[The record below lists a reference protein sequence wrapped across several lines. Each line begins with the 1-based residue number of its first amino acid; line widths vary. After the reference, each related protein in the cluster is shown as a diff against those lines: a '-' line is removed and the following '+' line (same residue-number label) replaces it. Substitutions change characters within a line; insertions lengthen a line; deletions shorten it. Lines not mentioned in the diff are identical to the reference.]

1 MKRALIARSPSE
13 GRVLLKSLDK
23 QQGYTLIELMIAM
36 AILGLLAGLAIPTYM
51 RYQAKARQ
59 AEAATNLG
67 AIFVTE
73 TAFFGEA
80 ARYSNFTEAGFS
92 LAAASN
98 RFTYRA
104 EQTTS
109 AGLATGAVQVISAAI
124 GPVTPDNTIVPAR
137 SNLQQFTATATAN
150 LDEDATIDQ
159 WHVDDVKRG
168 LTTPDNNDI
177 TS

>member
-1 MKRALIARSPSE
+1 MTQ
-13 GRVLLKSLDK
+13 LDE
-23 QQGYTLIELMIAM
+23 QRGYTLIELMIAL
-36 AILGLLAGLAIPTYM
+36 AILGLLAGIAIPTLM

-59 AEAATNLG
+59 AEAGANLG

-80 ARYSNFTEAGFS
+80 SRYSDFTEAGFG

-104 EQTTS
+104 EKTDS
-109 AGLATGAVQVISAAI
+109 AGLSTGNVQILGAAI
-124 GPVTPDNTIVPAR
+124 GSVTPDNTIVPAR
-137 SNLQQFTATATAN
+137 SNLLQFTATATAN

-159 WHVDDVKRG
+159 WHVDDLKRG
-168 LTTPDNNDI
+168 LTTPDKDDV
-177 TS
+177 SS

>member
-1 MKRALIARSPSE
+1 MTQRDDQR
-13 GRVLLKSLDK
+13 
-23 QQGYTLIELMIAM
+23 GYTLIELMVTL
-36 AILGLLAGLAIPTYM
+36 AILGLLAGIAIPTYM

-59 AEAATNLG
+59 AEAGTNLG

-80 ARYSNFTEAGFS
+80 SRYSNFTEAGFS

-104 EQTTS
+104 EQTDS
-109 AGLATGAVQVISAAI
+109 AGLSTGTVQVINAAI
-124 GPVTPDNTIVPAR
+124 GSVTPDNTIVPAG
-137 SNLQQFTATATAN
+137 SNLLQFTATATAN
-150 LDEDATIDQ
+150 LDEDATVDQ
-159 WHVDDVKRG
+159 WHVDDLKRG
-168 LTTPDNNDI
+168 LTTPDQNDI

>member
-1 MKRALIARSPSE
+1 MTQ
-13 GRVLLKSLDK
+13 LDEPR
-23 QQGYTLIELMIAM
+23 GYTLIELMVAL
-36 AILGLLAGLAIPTYM
+36 AILGLVAGLAIPTYM

-80 ARYSNFTEAGFS
+80 SRYSNFTEAGFS
-92 LAAASN
+92 LAAANN

-104 EQTTS
+104 EQTDPV
-109 AGLATGAVQVISAAI
+109 GLSTGTVQVISATI

-137 SNLQQFTATATAN
+137 SNLLQFTATATAN

-159 WHVDDVKRG
+159 WHVDDLKRG
-168 LTTPDNNDI
+168 LTTPDRNDV

>member
-1 MKRALIARSPSE
+1 MTQLN
-13 GRVLLKSLDK
+13 K
-23 QQGYTLIELMIAM
+23 QRGYTLIELMVAL
-36 AILGLLAGLAIPTYM
+36 AILGLLAGIAITTYM

-67 AIFVTE
+67 AIFATE

-80 ARYSNFTEAGFS
+80 SRYSNFTEAGFS

-109 AGLATGAVQVISAAI
+109 AGLSTGTVQVISAAI

-137 SNLQQFTATATAN
+137 SNLLEFTATATAN

-159 WHVDDVKRG
+159 WHVDDLKRG
-168 LTTPDNNDI
+168 LSTPDKNDV

>member
-1 MKRALIARSPSE
+1 MTQLNEQR
-13 GRVLLKSLDK
+13 
-23 QQGYTLIELMIAM
+23 GYTLIELMVAM
-36 AILGLLAGLAIPTYM
+36 AILGVLAGIAITTYM

-80 ARYSNFTEAGFS
+80 SRYSDFTDAGFS

-109 AGLATGAVQVISAAI
+109 AGLATGTVQVISAAI

-137 SNLQQFTATATAN
+137 SNLLEFTATATAN
-150 LDEDATIDQ
+150 LDEDTTIDQ
-159 WHVDDVKRG
+159 WHVNDLKG
-168 LTTPDNNDI
+168 GMTTPDRNDV

>member
-1 MKRALIARSPSE
+1 MFLRTLE
-13 GRVLLKSLDK
+13 K
-23 QQGYTLIELMIAM
+23 QGGYTLIELMVAM
-36 AILGLLAGLAIPTYM
+36 AILVVLAGIAIPTYM

-73 TAFFGEA
+73 TAFFGESS
-80 ARYSNFTEAGFS
+80 RYSNFTEAGFS

-104 EQTTS
+104 EQTDPV
-109 AGLATGAVQVISAAI
+109 GLATGAVQVISAAI

-137 SNLQQFTATATAN
+137 SNLREFSATATAN
-150 LDEDATIDQ
+150 LDEDTTIDQ
-159 WHVDDVKRG
+159 WHVDDRKQG
-168 LTTPDNNDI
+168 LTAPDKNDV